1 MIQISLWHLQVW
13 IQVLWGF
20 QSLSIYPLK
29 LDPKQGTS
37 SSYLIE
43 LRKLTTQKRE
53 DDSEDYRVSQRRRDA
68 RLTRSEKTARTWG
81 NREEET
87 WAQGQEERCR
97 HDQVGLRQNETHRL
111 GDEAVHEEED
121 EGVEHNG
128 HLVGVSCANIE
139 SLALGGQENTWAER
153 QKKGG
158 WDRNLLGSDIW
169 EHG

>member
-1 MIQISLWHLQVW
+1 M
-13 IQVLWGF
+13 
-20 QSLSIYPLK
+20 SIYPLK

-53 DDSEDYRVSQRRRDA
+53 DDSEDYRMSQCRRDT
-68 RLTRSEKTARTWG
+68 RLTRSEKTARTRG
-81 NREEET
+81 NCQEET
-87 WAQGQEERCR
+87 WAQRQEERCS

-121 EGVEHNG
+121 KGVEHNG
-128 HLVGVSCANIE
+128 HLAGLSVHELDTLPV
-139 SLALGGQENTWAER
+139 GGQENTRAER
-153 QKKGG
+153 QKKSG

>member
-1 MIQISLWHLQVW
+1 M
-13 IQVLWGF
+13 
-20 QSLSIYPLK
+20 K

-37 SSYLIE
+37 SSYLVE

-53 DDSEDYRVSQRRRDA
+53 DDSEDHGVGECRCHT
-68 RLTRSEKTARTWG
+68 RLTGAKKTARTWG
-81 NREEET
+81 NCQEET

-139 SLALGGQENTWAER
+139 SLAVGGQENAWAER

-158 WDRNLLGSDIW
+158 WDRNFLGSDIW

>member
-1 MIQISLWHLQVW
+1 
-13 IQVLWGF
+13 
-20 QSLSIYPLK
+20 
-29 LDPKQGTS
+29 
-37 SSYLIE
+37 
-43 LRKLTTQKRE
+43 
-53 DDSEDYRVSQRRRDA
+53 
-68 RLTRSEKTARTWG
+68 LTRSEKTARTWG

-87 WAQGQEERCR
+87 WAQGQEERRR

-128 HLVGVSCANIE
+128 HLAGLSVDELDIF
-139 SLALGGQENTWAER
+139 ALGGQENTWAER